1 MVVIRSVAPFR
12 LEGNGLLI
20 PLESAGPLGGPPP
33 GVTPC
38 PPWSLVKAA
47 VSLWG
52 KRVVSTLFRLE
63 LYLSSRML
71 LGR

>member
-1 MVVIRSVAPFR
+1 MVGIRRVAPFR
-12 LEGNGLLI
+12 LAGNGLLI
-20 PLESAGPLGGPPP
+20 PLECAGPLGGPPP

-47 VSLWG
+47 VSLRG

-63 LYLSSRML
+63 WSLSS
-71 LGR
+71 